1 MQTTKSSGRAPAIV
15 FANSKGGV
23 GKSTLAFLS
32 TLYLA
37 AHGKRL
43 CFIDLDKQKTGEACL
58 ARFAEGDRITLA
70 EPDDELALPQEIN
83 GGGGFDPTA
92 GVGPGRHADFFVVD
106 TPAGLDAGNL
116 AFLRPG
122 DLVLLPC
129 SESDLDL
136 AATRR
141 FLQQIL
147 PGRAADGWR
156 DGAVALDARAGRGQA
171 GASLYLAPNL
181 IEDESG
187 YRRIK
192 AQLSLIPSM
201 PPIYYTASIRRALQR
216 QNGDI
221 DVIATL
227 EANDAFFRKLLA
239 WSVQR
244 QISRVRGTEPQA
256 FSKAATAFA

>member
-1 MQTTKSSGRAPAIV
+1 MQTTTSSGRAPAIV

-70 EPDDELALPQEIN
+70 EPDEELALPQEFN

-92 GVGPGRHADFFVVD
+92 GIATGGHADFFVVD

-116 AFLRPG
+116 DFLQSG

-147 PGRAADGWR
+147 PRRADGWS
-156 DGAVALDARAGRGQA
+156 DGVAAINASPGRGHA
-171 GASLYLAPNL
+171 RASLYLAPNL
-181 IEDESG
+181 VEDESG

-192 AQLSLIPSM
+192 AQLSMIPAM
-201 PPIYYTASIRRALQR
+201 PPVYYTPGIRRALRR
-216 QNGDI
+216 QDDDL

-227 EANDAFFRKLLA
+227 QANDAFFHKLLA
-239 WSVQR
+239 WSIQQ
-244 QISRVRGTEPQA
+244 QISRLRGAQSQEFTR
-256 FSKAATAFA
+256 AATAFG

>member
-1 MQTTKSSGRAPAIV
+1 MQTTTPSGRAPAIV

-70 EPDDELALPQEIN
+70 ETDDDLGLPSGFN

-92 GVGPGRHADFFVVD
+92 NVGAGMGADFFVVD
-106 TPAGLDAGNL
+106 TPAGLDASNL
-116 AFLRPG
+116 SFLQPG
-122 DLVLLPC
+122 DLMLLPC
-129 SESDLDL
+129 SASDLDL

-141 FLQQIL
+141 FVAQLL
-147 PGRAADGWR
+147 AAGVNGWAEGRTAANGFEVR
-156 DGAVALDARAGRGQA
+156 ERR
-171 GASLYLAPNL
+171 GASVFLAPNL
-181 IEDESG
+181 VTDNDA
-187 YRRIK
+187 YRHIK
-192 AQLSLIPSM
+192 AQLSAIPAM
-201 PPIYYTASIRRALQR
+201 PPIYQTPCIQRALE
-216 QNGDI
+216 GSGVDL

-227 EANDAFFRKLLA
+227 EANDTFFRKLLGWA
-239 WSVQR
+239 MQQ
-244 QISRVRGTEPQA
+244 QISRSRRTQA
-256 FSKAATAFA
+256 KGYTPAATAFG

>member
-1 MQTTKSSGRAPAIV
+1 MQTTSSGRAPAIV

-37 AHGKRL
+37 AHNKRL

-58 ARFAEGDRITLA
+58 ARFAEGNRITLA
-70 EPDDELALPQEIN
+70 DPDEELALPREIN

-92 GVGPGRHADFFVVD
+92 GVGSGRDADFFVVD
-106 TPAGLDAGNL
+106 TPAGLDASNL
-116 AFLRPG
+116 AFLQPG

-129 SESDLDL
+129 SESDLDI

-141 FLQQIL
+141 FLSQLL
-147 PGRAADGWR
+147 PGGAGGWTDGTAAL
-156 DGAVALDARAGRGQA
+156 AATAGRRHG

-181 IEDESG
+181 IENEAG

-192 AQLSLIPSM
+192 SQLSMIPAM
-201 PPIYYTASIRRALQR
+201 PPVYYTSGIRRALQR
-216 QNGDI
+216 QDGDL
-221 DVIATL
+221 DVISTL
-227 EANDAFFRKLLA
+227 KANDAFFRKLLG
-239 WSVQR
+239 WSLQR
-244 QISRVRGTEPQA
+244 QISRTRKTQSQGFA
-256 FSKAATAFA
+256 KAATAYA